1 MNKTTKKG
9 KILIITGPSG
19 VGKDTVMGELLK
31 NHGNLRFCRS
41 VTTRDKRPGEIEGV
55 SYFFIT
61 REEYDKKNKNGE
73 LIESIEYLGNKY
85 GTRYDEI
92 DGAINNGENLVMIL
106 QAHGMHQIKNHY
118 KNDCICV
125 FMLPPSLNEL
135 KNRLIK
141 RGRETEEQIIER
153 LNNSR
158 NELKTISHYDYFVVN
173 NTDQVKDCATSIYK
187 ILKGC

>member
-19 VGKDTVMGELLK
+19 VGKDTVMVELLK
-31 NHGNLRFCRS
+31 NHDNLRFCRS

-61 REEYDKKNKNGE
+61 REEYDRMDKNGE

-106 QAHGMHQIKNHY
+106 QAHGMHQIKSHY

-153 LNNSR
+153 LNNAR

-173 NTDQVKDCATSIYK
+173 NTDQVEDCATSIYK

>member
-19 VGKDTVMGELLK
+19 VGKDTVMVELLK
-31 NHGNLRFCRS
+31 NHDNLRFCRS

-61 REEYDKKNKNGE
+61 REEYDRMDKNGE

-106 QAHGMHQIKNHY
+106 
-118 KNDCICV
+118 
-125 FMLPPSLNEL
+125 
-135 KNRLIK
+135 
-141 RGRETEEQIIER
+141 
-153 LNNSR
+153 
-158 NELKTISHYDYFVVN
+158 
-173 NTDQVKDCATSIYK
+173 
-187 ILKGC
+187 

>member
-1 MNKTTKKG
+1 
-9 KILIITGPSG
+9 
-19 VGKDTVMGELLK
+19 
-31 NHGNLRFCRS
+31 
-41 VTTRDKRPGEIEGV
+41 
-55 SYFFIT
+55 
-61 REEYDKKNKNGE
+61 
-73 LIESIEYLGNKY
+73 
-85 GTRYDEI
+85 
-92 DGAINNGENLVMIL
+92 
-106 QAHGMHQIKNHY
+106 MHQIKSHY

-153 LNNSR
+153 LNNAR

-173 NTDQVKDCATSIYK
+173 NTDQVEDCATSIYK